1 MKESV
6 CMLVIVKEVKT
17 GKELL
22 KKKMSIIPD
31 SKYIV
36 LSDSEDNEKKYFV
49 LNKEFK
55 VYFADYCEDICTLTV
70 MDVTNLKDKVK
81 KNAVKEFAKILD
93 LDINFNSDGE
103 EDE

>member
-1 MKESV
+1 
-6 CMLVIVKEVKT
+6 MLVIVKEVKT

-36 LSDSEDNEKKYFV
+36 LSDSEDNEKKYIV

-70 MDVTNLKDKVK
+70 MDVTDLKDKVK
-81 KNAVKEFAKILD
+81 KSAVKEFAKILN
-93 LDINFNSDGE
+93 LDIDFATKEDDNNDNE
-103 EDE
+103 ENE

>member
-1 MKESV
+1 
-6 CMLVIVKEVKT
+6 MLVIVKEVKT

>member
-1 MKESV
+1 
-6 CMLVIVKEVKT
+6 MLVIVKEVKT

-55 VYFADYCEDICTLTV
+55 VYFEDYCEDICTLTV

>member
-1 MKESV
+1 
-6 CMLVIVKEVKT
+6 MLVIVKEIKT

>member
-1 MKESV
+1 
-6 CMLVIVKEVKT
+6 MLVIVKEVKT

-55 VYFADYCEDICTLTV
+55 VYFEDYCEDICTLTV

-93 LDINFNSDGE
+93 LDISFNADGE